1 MNDYLILRA
10 RLDALGYSEEY
21 IQKNVIGQSSLPG
34 SKRGMI
40 PLFGAA
46 LHRKKMGMSKD
57 EYKQQVRDNKTTGQ
71 QTARNKMFD
80 ANAAK
85 GNINTAPQTVPGMTE
100 PSIKNADG
108 TTQTLQEVGMQQAG
122 ISPDGSVTGT
132 DTPDQV
138 KTDTKMGADGKPAQT
153 TTTEVHN
160 SNADT
165 TGMGGTGNV
174 TDTTQQQQPDQQQPD
189 QQQPDQ
195 QQPQQQQPQQQQPQ
209 QQQAQGQGGVNAQV
223 QGMAQQ
229 FQAGQDM
236 QTVQQGK
243 GAADQT
249 WAKNRSGMGKFFD
262 VATFGATAGLG
273 KTGSGGRRQ
282 ANEQSQQQTKNYN
295 QAQQR
300 NNQRAMGMGASMPIA
315 TSFDSQLSA
324 YSDVL
329 SLRKQIQE
337 RTTTRNLRR

>member
-1 MNDYLILRA
+1 MNDDLILRA
-10 RLDALGYSEEY
+10 RLDALGYSDEY

-34 SKRGMI
+34 SRRGSI
-40 PLFGAA
+40 PVFGAA

-57 EYKQQVRDNKTTGQ
+57 DYKQQVRDNKTTGQ
-71 QTARNKMFD
+71 QTARNEMFD

-85 GNINTAPQTVPGMTE
+85 GNINTAPQTVPAMTE

-108 TTQTLQEVGMQQAG
+108 TTQSLQEVGMQQAG
-122 ISPDGSVTGT
+122 IGNDDGSVTGT
-132 DTPDQV
+132 GTPDQV
-138 KTDTKMGADGKPAQT
+138 KTDTKMGADGNPAQT

-160 SNADT
+160 ANADT
-165 TGMGGTGNV
+165 TGPSGAGNV
-174 TDTTQQQQPDQQQPD
+174 TDTTQQQQPDQQQP
-189 QQQPDQ
+189 QQQP
-195 QQPQQQQPQQQQPQ
+195 
-209 QQQAQGQGGVNAQV
+209 QAQGQGGVNAQV

-273 KTGSGGRRQ
+273 KTGAGGRRQ

-337 RTTTRNLRR
+337 RTTTHNLRR